1 VVEILGICGL
11 FHGVGGNV
19 CYLAF
24 LIGFHIFLWWL
35 LHKSG

>member
-1 VVEILGICGL
+1 VVENFKIYGS

-24 LIGFHIFLWWL
+24 LIGFIFFSAGL
-35 LHKSG
+35 LHK